1 MFIITKTES
10 TLPAIKAREEASKA
24 FRLTLEAKNEPF
36 LKTSDRGEGEET
48 KTRFRSNK
56 ISRIK
61 VYFRPSWLF
70 PTNGKFQSITKVKE
84 DVDET
89 KIQNINLSEEK
100 ERQRLMKLRHI
111 QFRDI
116 GGIDF
121 VYR

>member
-24 FRLTLEAKNEPF
+24 FRLTLEAKSEPF

-70 PTNGKFQSITKVKE
+70 PTNGKF
-84 DVDET
+84 
-89 KIQNINLSEEK
+89 
-100 ERQRLMKLRHI
+100 
-111 QFRDI
+111 
-116 GGIDF
+116 
-121 VYR
+121 